1 MPIQHECEVPW
12 ISILTC
18 LVEPNM
24 MMMIQRHGKTYH
36 HFFFSITAL
45 YDSPLRHSLCDAD
58 SFADFL
64 QI

>member
-1 MPIQHECEVPW
+1 MHDCEVPW
-12 ISILTC
+12 IFILTC
-18 LVEPNM
+18 LIEPNM
-24 MMMIQRHGKTYH
+24 MIQCHGKTYH

-58 SFADFL
+58 SFTEFL